1 MSPTFQSLEI
11 RNYRIYASGAIVS
24 NVGTWMGRVAQDWL
38 VLTVLTD
45 HSATALG
52 IVTGLQFLPFLVL
65 APFAGMLVDRLP
77 KRRLLFATQTALLV
91 TALLLAVL
99 TATGVVELWHVYALA
114 LIQGV
119 ATAVDNPARQTFVS
133 EMVDTD
139 HLPNAVALNSASF
152 NLGRLIG
159 PAAAGL
165 VIAGFG
171 IAPALFINAA
181 TFLFVLLALLRL
193 HASELT
199 PSPRARGKGQIRD
212 GLRYVRGRPDLKV
225 VLFLVFVL
233 GTFGMNFQLTMA
245 LMATTVFDKG
255 AGEYGLLGSIMAVGS
270 LAAALLSARR
280 ARPRMRVL
288 LVALAGFTVSTALL
302 ATAPS
307 YLLFAIYLVPT
318 GLAALTALTTANAMV
333 QISVDPVMRGR
344 VMALY
349 MAIFMGGT
357 PVGAPVLGWI
367 GDAWGPRWTIGIG
380 TVAVGL
386 SLVAVAVWFARRQ
399 NVAVTF
405 QTRRSPRLRIQV
417 APQPVPDTA
426 AAAAARA
433 TAEAVR

>member
-77 KRRLLFATQTALLV
+77 KRRMLFATQTALLV

-114 LIQGV
+114 LIQGI

-133 EMVDTD
+133 EMVDTE

-159 PAAAGL
+159 PAVAGL

-193 HASELT
+193 
-199 PSPRARGKGQIRD
+199 RG
-212 GLRYVRGRPDLKV
+212 
-225 VLFLVFVL
+225 
-233 GTFGMNFQLTMA
+233 
-245 LMATTVFDKG
+245 
-255 AGEYGLLGSIMAVGS
+255 
-270 LAAALLSARR
+270 
-280 ARPRMRVL
+280 
-288 LVALAGFTVSTALL
+288 
-302 ATAPS
+302 
-307 YLLFAIYLVPT
+307 
-318 GLAALTALTTANAMV
+318 
-333 QISVDPVMRGR
+333 
-344 VMALY
+344 
-349 MAIFMGGT
+349 
-357 PVGAPVLGWI
+357 VGAH
-367 GDAWGPRWTIGIG
+367 
-380 TVAVGL
+380 
-386 SLVAVAVWFARRQ
+386 AVAAGARQ
-399 NVAVTF
+399 G
-405 QTRRSPRLRIQV
+405 
-417 APQPVPDTA
+417 PDP
-426 AAAAARA
+426 
-433 TAEAVR
+433 